1 MSRTAL
7 GKGIGALIP
16 DLTPDQQAAGV
27 QVVELD
33 VRKITPNDYQ
43 PRKVFKEEELKD
55 LSESIKSLGV
65 IQPVIVRRLDEDRYQ
80 LIAGERRWRAV
91 KLAGIKKIPAVVRKA
106 SNEEMLEMALIENIQ
121 REELNPIETAEAYR
135 LLINEFKLTQE
146 EVSAKVGKER
156 ATVANYLRLLGLPME
171 IRDDLSNGRLSTGH
185 AKALLSLSAEMDQ
198 LALRSSV
205 LHNGLSVRQTEALA
219 SKMKKTPA
227 KAASKIPA
235 KDPYVISLEDRLQKY
250 FGTKVKIDA
259 GKKGGSIRIDYF
271 TNDDLER
278 ILELLNA

>member
-33 VRKITPNDYQ
+33 VKKITPNDYQ

-135 LLINEFKLTQE
+135 LLMNEFKLTQE

-171 IRDDLSNGRLSTGH
+171 IRDDISEGRLSTGH
-185 AKALLSLSAEMDQ
+185 AKALLALPSEMDQ

-205 LHNGLSVRQTEALA
+205 IQNGLSVRQTEALA
-219 SKMKKTPA
+219 SKIKKAPA
-227 KAASKIPA
+227 KAKSKVFA
-235 KDPYVISLEDRLQKY
+235 KDPYVISLEDRLQKH
-250 FGTKVKIDA
+250 FGTKVIIDA
-259 GKKGGSIRIDYF
+259 GKKGGHIRIDYF